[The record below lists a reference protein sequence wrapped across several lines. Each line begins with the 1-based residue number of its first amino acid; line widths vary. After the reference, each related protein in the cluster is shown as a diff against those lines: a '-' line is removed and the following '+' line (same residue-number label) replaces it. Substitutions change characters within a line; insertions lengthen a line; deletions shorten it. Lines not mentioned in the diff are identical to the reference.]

1 MNLNRRPGLYRMIRQ
16 HTEGV
21 DGMHISKRAGA
32 VSASITLA
40 ISAKANEMKAAG
52 KDVVSFGAGEPDF
65 PTPQWIIDAAKAAMD
80 RGETRYTPASGTLV
94 LKKAI
99 CNKLKRDNGLT
110 YSTDQ
115 IVVSNGAKHSLFNAC
130 MAVLDEGD
138 EVIIPAPYWV
148 TYPELV
154 RMAGGVPVF
163 VETKKENGFVLTAS
177 DLEAAVTDRTRALI
191 LNSPS
196 NPCGA
201 KYGKEIL
208 EEIAQIAVRHDL
220 IVISDEIY
228 EVLSYDDEPQISI
241 ATLDGMYERTIV
253 VNGLSKAYAMT
264 GWRIGYTAAPK
275 DVTKVMASYQSH
287 ATSNPNSIAQ
297 AAAVA
302 ALNGP
307 TDDMKRMVEEFGKR
321 RDLMISMIRA
331 IPYLDC
337 TEPKGAFYI
346 MMDISGIFG
355 KKING
360 QVITSPL
367 LFCNALLDE
376 ELVAVVPG
384 EAFGAPD
391 CVRLSYAIS
400 QENIKKGLSRIESFV
415 QKLR

>member
-1 MNLNRRPGLYRMIRQ
+1 
-16 HTEGV
+16 
-21 DGMHISKRAGA
+21 MHISKRAGA
-32 VSASITLA
+32 VKSSITLA

-52 KDVVSFGAGEPDF
+52 KDVVGFGAGEPDF
-65 PTPQWIIDAAKAAMD
+65 PTPAWIIDAAKAAMD
-80 RGETRYTPASGTLV
+80 RGETRYTAASGTPA

-99 CNKLKRDNGLT
+99 CDKLQRDNGLT
-110 YSTDQ
+110 YGIDQ

-130 MAVLDEGD
+130 MAILDEGD
-138 EVIIPAPYWV
+138 EVIIPSPYWV

-154 RMAGGVPVF
+154 RMAGGIPVF
-163 VETKKENGFVLTAS
+163 VETRKENEFVLTAEA
-177 DLEAAVTDRTRALI
+177 LEAAVTDRTRALI

-201 KYGKEIL
+201 KYGKEDL
-208 EEIAQIAVRHDL
+208 QKIAQIAIDHDL

-228 EVLSYDDEPQISI
+228 EVLTYDDEPQISI

-307 TDDMKRMVEEFGKR
+307 TEDMEKMVAAFRER
-321 RDLMISMIRA
+321 RNLMVQMIQA
-331 IPYLDC
+331 VDMLDC
-337 TEPKGAFYI
+337 TVPKGAFYI
-346 MMDISGIFG
+346 MMDVSRTYG
-355 KKING
+355 KSING
-360 QVITSPL
+360 MEITDSL
-367 LFCNALLDE
+367 SFCNALLEE

-391 CVRLSYAIS
+391 CVRLSYATNS
-400 QENIKKGLSRIESFV
+400 ENIKKGLNRIADFIA
-415 QKLR
+415 KLQ